1 MGFFSRLL
9 GKKGPDHVHVEEE
22 HISLEAYPNNKL
34 VKFSANDKLWPNKL
48 AVVLSREEST
58 EKQLTEVYK
67 SPVPFFYK
75 LAVEQGEKFLQ
86 LKLPI
91 SHLRL
96 SSVTPEELSEFKK
109 SHTSIK
115 LSEETNPSGA
125 TELTSQQEIE
135 RWNKLINKDH
145 TCEHDD
151 EHNSH
156 DNK

>member
-1 MGFFSRLL
+1 MGFFSRLF

-34 VKFSANDKLWPNKL
+34 VKFSTNDKTWPNKL

-86 LKLPI
+86 LKLPV

-96 SSVTPEELSEFKK
+96 LAVTPEELQSFKQ
-109 SHTSIK
+109 SHSSIK
-115 LSEETNPSGA
+115 LIEETTVSGT
-125 TELTSQQEIE
+125 TELTSNQEIE
-135 RWNKLINKDH
+135 KWNNLLNKDH
-145 TCEHDD
+145 TCEHDHED
-151 EHNSH
+151 HE
-156 DNK
+156 